1 LINGTTKI
9 VGIIGNPIGHS
20 FSPAMFNAAFKS
32 MNMNYVYVPFKV
44 EKENLKYAISGAKA
58 LGIKGLN
65 VTIPHKQKVIN
76 ELDKF
81 DIMAN
86 LIGAVNTI
94 DFKNGKSKG
103 YNTDC
108 IGAIRAI
115 KEVCNLKDK
124 NVVIVGAG
132 GAARAIS
139 FQLAIEGVNN
149 INMINRSPKKAKSL
163 VYDIKTLLSA
173 DFTDNSKLDD
183 ITIDFSH
190 IDLNFEYGSLDE
202 LPKSIANADI
212 LIDTTPIGMH
222 PNGNDEPIAKHDEM
236 HSNLIVNDIV
246 YNPLETSLL
255 KEAKKANATIIYGT
269 KMLLYQGAENFKIW
283 TGKEAPLDVME
294 KSILKSIKYPE

>member
-1 LINGTTKI
+1 LINGTTKVI
-9 VGIIGNPIGHS
+9 GIIGNPVGHS

-44 EKENLKYAISGAKA
+44 EKENLKYAIRGAKA
-58 LGIKGLN
+58 FGIKGLN

-81 DIMAN
+81 SIMAN

-108 IGAIRAI
+108 VGAIRAI
-115 KEVCNLKDK
+115 KEVCDLRNKS
-124 NVVIVGAG
+124 VVIVGAG

-173 DFTDNSKLDD
+173 DFTDNSKLDEV
-183 ITIDFSH
+183 TIDFSH

-202 LPKSIANADI
+202 LPNSIANADI

-222 PNGNDEPIAKHDEM
+222 PNINDEPIAKHGEM
-236 HSNLIVNDIV
+236 HSDLIVNDIV

-269 KMLLYQGAENFKIW
+269 KMLLYQGAENFRIW

-294 KSILKSIKYPE
+294 KTILESIK